1 MDDHPV
7 QNMIEEILK
16 PAREIFQEMSQ
27 VRLWPIDQQIL
38 REMSRRDVTSVRD
51 LFFSLRVDESF
62 LYKRL
67 NFLREN
73 GLVEK
78 AGWGKYRL
86 TDVGEQVS
94 RILREVDNTISHV
107 LGELLARK

>member
-1 MDDHPV
+1 MDDRPV
-7 QNMIEEILK
+7 QNLIGEILK
-16 PAREIFQEMSQ
+16 PTREIFREMSQ
-27 VRLWPIDQQIL
+27 IKLWPIDQQIL
-38 REMSRRDVTSVRD
+38 REMSRRNVTSVRD

-78 AGWGKYRL
+78 AGWGKYKL
-86 TDVGEQVS
+86 TDVGEEVS
-94 RILREVDNTISHV
+94 KVLREVDNTISHV